1 MIGQMAKRLAGC
13 HLLVCRS
20 VVGFVFFWTQIASHI
35 AIEHLETDLRA
46 AVSFQLALRVALMG
60 HKIAVISNG
69 DKIHLPVALGRCLMS
84 GFRSKQSEKEAEEWT
99 S

>member
-1 MIGQMAKRLAGC
+1 MLW
-13 HLLVCRS
+13 V
-20 VVGFVFFWTQIASHI
+20 VFFWTQIASHI

-46 AVSFQLALRVALMG
+46 AVSFQLALRAALMG

-69 DKIHLPVALGRCLMS
+69 DKIHLPCKLCLMS
-84 GFRSKQSEKEAEEWT
+84 GFRSKQSEKEVEEWT

>member
-1 MIGQMAKRLAGC
+1 MGC
-13 HLLVCRS
+13 
-20 VVGFVFFWTQIASHI
+20 FVFFFCTQIASHI

-46 AVSFQLALRVALMG
+46 AVSFQLALGAALMG

-69 DKIHLPVALGRCLMS
+69 DKIHLPVPPDRCLMR
-84 GFRSKQSEKEAEEWT
+84 GFRSKQSEKEVEEWT